1 MTALCNRDTNTDI
14 AREREMLMTLIQLLL
29 VLMTQDPILTEEMP
43 MVSRAHILITMLQL
57 DQVKEL

>member
-1 MTALCNRDTNTDI
+1 MTALCNRDTNIDI

-29 VLMTQDPILTEEMP
+29 VLMMLDPILTEEMP